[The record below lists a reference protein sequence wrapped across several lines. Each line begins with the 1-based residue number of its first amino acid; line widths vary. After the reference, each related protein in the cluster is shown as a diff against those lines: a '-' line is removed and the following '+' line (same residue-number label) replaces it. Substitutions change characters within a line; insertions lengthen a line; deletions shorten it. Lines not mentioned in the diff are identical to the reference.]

1 MRFGSPDYA
10 LLLQLRKLDT
20 CSFQPE
26 WSQSAVLAGHCMAL
40 RLDDVLHVMLHWGQ
54 LLLGV

>member
-54 LLLGV
+54 LL